1 MHITFNEFINKY
13 YELFGDVYIHA
24 FAAVILLDILTGLG
38 KAWVTRSLNSTIG
51 RRGVLEHLLVTVLG
65 ISLYPYLNLIG
76 FDEIAKGFVIFFV
89 ASYGISVIENLAAIG
104 VPIPKWVRTRLEK
117 IRDAFD
123 DDSNGGG
130 K

>member
-1 MHITFNEFINKY
+1 MHITLDEFITRY
-13 YELFGDVYIHA
+13 YELLGDVYIHV

-38 KAWVTRSLNSTIG
+38 KAWVTKSLNSTIG
-51 RRGVLEHLLVTVLG
+51 RRGVLGHLLVMVLG
-65 ISLYPYLNLIG
+65 ISLYPYLNLIS

-89 ASYGISVIENLAAIG
+89 ASYGISVVENLAEIG

>member
-1 MHITFNEFINKY
+1 MHITLNEFITRY
-13 YELFGDVYIHA
+13 YELLGDVYIHV

-38 KAWVTRSLNSTIG
+38 KAWVTKSLNSTIG
-51 RRGVLEHLLVTVLG
+51 RRGVLEHLLVMVLG

-89 ASYGISVIENLAAIG
+89 ASYGISVVENLAEIG

-123 DDSNGGG
+123 DDNNGGG

>member
-1 MHITFNEFINKY
+1 M
-13 YELFGDVYIHA
+13 
-24 FAAVILLDILTGLG
+24 
-38 KAWVTRSLNSTIG
+38 
-51 RRGVLEHLLVTVLG
+51 LEHLLVTVLG

>member
-1 MHITFNEFINKY
+1 MHITLDEFITKY
-13 YELFGDVYIHA
+13 YELLGDVYIHV
-24 FAAVILLDILTGLG
+24 FAVVILLDILTGLG
-38 KAWVTRSLNSTIG
+38 KAWVTKSLNSTIG
-51 RRGVLEHLLVTVLG
+51 RRGVLEHLLVMVLG

-89 ASYGISVIENLAAIG
+89 ASYGISVVENLAEIG

>member
-1 MHITFNEFINKY
+1 MHITLDEFITRY
-13 YELFGDVYIHA
+13 YELLGDVYIHV

-38 KAWVTRSLNSTIG
+38 KAWVTKSLNSTIG
-51 RRGVLEHLLVTVLG
+51 RRGVLEHLLVMVLG

-89 ASYGISVIENLAAIG
+89 ASYGISVVENLAEIG

-123 DDSNGGG
+123 VDSNGGG

>member
-1 MHITFNEFINKY
+1 MHITLDEIITRY
-13 YELFGDVYIHA
+13 YELLGDVYIHV

-38 KAWVTRSLNSTIG
+38 KAWVTKSLNSTIG
-51 RRGVLEHLLVTVLG
+51 RRGVLEHLLVMVLG

-89 ASYGISVIENLAAIG
+89 ASYGISVVENLAEIG

>member
-1 MHITFNEFINKY
+1 MHITLNEIITRY
-13 YELFGDVYIHA
+13 YELLGDVYIHV

-38 KAWVTRSLNSTIG
+38 KAWVTKSLNSTIG
-51 RRGVLEHLLVTVLG
+51 RRGVLEHLSVMVLG

-89 ASYGISVIENLAAIG
+89 ASYGISVVENLAEIG

>member
-1 MHITFNEFINKY
+1 MHITLDEFITRY
-13 YELFGDVYIHA
+13 YELLGDVYIHV

-38 KAWVTRSLNSTIG
+38 KAWVTKSLNSTIG
-51 RRGVLEHLLVTVLG
+51 RGGVLEHLLVMVLG

-89 ASYGISVIENLAAIG
+89 ASYGISVVENLAEIG

-123 DDSNGGG
+123 DDSTGGG

>member
-24 FAAVILLDILTGLG
+24 FAAIILLDILTGLG
-38 KAWVTRSLNSTIG
+38 KAWVTKSLNSTIG
-51 RRGVLEHLLVTVLG
+51 RRGMLEHLLVTVLG

-89 ASYGISVIENLAAIG
+89 ASYGISVVENLAEIG

>member
-1 MHITFNEFINKY
+1 MHITLNEFITRY
-13 YELFGDVYIHA
+13 YELLGDVYIHV

-38 KAWVTRSLNSTIG
+38 KAWVTKSLNSTIG
-51 RRGVLEHLLVTVLG
+51 RRGVLEHLLVMVLG

-89 ASYGISVIENLAAIG
+89 ASYGISVVENLAEIG

>member
-1 MHITFNEFINKY
+1 MHITLDEFITRY
-13 YELFGDVYIHA
+13 YELLGDVYIHV

-38 KAWVTRSLNSTIG
+38 KAWVTKSLNSTIG
-51 RRGVLEHLLVTVLG
+51 RRGVLEHLLVMVLG

-89 ASYGISVIENLAAIG
+89 ASYGVSVVENLAEIG